1 MQMRASDSFDEDAL
15 FCDMVQYYG
24 ITDMSHYTVEA
35 QAVLV
40 CGLPEDSRTM
50 RILSG
55 RSVSTDT
62 LLLAG
67 ILDQLR
73 IQAWSRSKAAKNHQ
87 GRPKSIMAA
96 LVEPKKKADDIETF
110 ESGDAFMRYRESLL
124 KGDKYGD

>member
-1 MQMRASDSFDEDAL
+1 MQMRASDSYDEDAL
-15 FCDMVQYYG
+15 FCDMIQYYG
-24 ITDMSHYTVEA
+24 IFDLKDLPLEK

-40 CGLPEDSRTM
+40 FGLPEDSRTM
-50 RILSG
+50 RNLSG

-73 IQAWSRSKAAKNHQ
+73 MQAWSRSKAAKNHQ

-96 LVEPKKKADDIETF
+96 LAEPKKKADDIETF
-110 ESGDAFMRYRESLL
+110 ESGDDFKRYRESLL
-124 KGDKYGD
+124 KGDKNG

>member
-1 MQMRASDSFDEDAL
+1 MQMRASDSYDEDAP
-15 FCDMVQYYG
+15 FCDMIQYYG
-24 ITDMSHYTVEA
+24 IFDLKDLPLEK

-40 CGLPEDSRTM
+40 FGLPEDSRTM
-50 RILSG
+50 RNLSG

-73 IQAWSRSKAAKNHQ
+73 MQAWSRSKAAKNHQ

-96 LVEPKKKADDIETF
+96 LAEPKKKADDIETF
-110 ESGDAFMRYRESLL
+110 ESGDDFKRYRESLL
-124 KGDKYGD
+124 KGDKNG

>member
-1 MQMRASDSFDEDAL
+1 MRASDSYDEDAL
-15 FCDMVQYYG
+15 FCDMIQYYG
-24 ITDMSHYTVEA
+24 IFDLKDLPLEK

-40 CGLPEDSRTM
+40 FGLPEDSRTM
-50 RILSG
+50 RNLSG

-73 IQAWSRSKAAKNHQ
+73 MQAWSRSKAAKNHQ

-96 LVEPKKKADDIETF
+96 LAEPKKKADDIETF
-110 ESGDAFMRYRESLL
+110 ESGDDFKRYRESLL
-124 KGDKYGD
+124 KGDKNG

>member
-1 MQMRASDSFDEDAL
+1 M
-15 FCDMVQYYG
+15 
-24 ITDMSHYTVEA
+24 
-35 QAVLV
+35 LV
-40 CGLPEDSRTM
+40 FGLPEDSRTM

-96 LVEPKKKADDIETF
+96 LAEPKKKADDIETF
-110 ESGDAFMRYRESLL
+110 VSGDDFKRYRESLL
-124 KGDKYGD
+124 KGDKNG